1 VAGKRGMSTLGEH
14 AQNYLRVRR
23 ALGFKLVG
31 EGVLLAEFVACA
43 EQAGQHTMTTEFAL
57 EWARRPAGASRNY
70 LSRRLRAVRSFARYL
85 HALDPACEVPPLELL
100 PASKYRPAPYLYRD
114 EEVVALMRAAGALR
128 PPLRAATFR
137 TIIGLLACTGLRI
150 GETLRLDRDD
160 VDTTHSLLTVRD
172 SKFGKSREVL
182 LHPTT
187 VAALDEYRGIRDRLC
202 PHPEERT
209 FFITT
214 RGTRIA
220 HPTIYLPFRALLKQA
235 GITHPVPGRHVRVHD
250 LRHSFAVRTLLG
262 WYRDGG
268 DVQARMPL
276 LSTYLGHV
284 DPAATY
290 WYLSAAPELLALA
303 AERLDQ
309 AQGARR

>member
-1 VAGKRGMSTLGEH
+1 MSTLAEH
-14 AQNYLRVRR
+14 AQNYLTVRR

-43 EQAGQHTMTTEFAL
+43 EHAGQHTITTEFAL
-57 EWARRPAGASRNY
+57 AWARRPVGGSRNY

-85 HALDPACEVPPLELL
+85 HALDPACEIPPLELL
-100 PASKYRPAPYLYRD
+100 PASKYRPAPYLYSD
-114 EEVVALMRAAGALR
+114 EEILALMTAAGALH

-150 GETLRLDRDD
+150 GEALRLDRDD
-160 VDTTHSLLTVRD
+160 VDTSHGLLTVRD

-182 LHPTT
+182 LHPST
-187 VAALDEYRGIRDRLC
+187 VTALQKYGEIRDRLC
-202 PHPEERT
+202 PHPKERS

-220 HPTIYLPFRALLKQA
+220 HPTIYLPFRTLLEQA
-235 GITHPVPGRHVRVHD
+235 GVTHPMPGRHVRVHD

-276 LSTYLGHV
+276 LSTYMGHV
-284 DPAATY
+284 DPAATF

-303 AERLDQ
+303 AERLEHTE
-309 AQGARR
+309 GGRP

>member
-1 VAGKRGMSTLGEH
+1 MA
-14 AQNYLRVRR
+14 
-23 ALGFKLVG
+23 
-31 EGVLLAEFVACA
+31 
-43 EQAGQHTMTTEFAL
+43 
-57 EWARRPAGASRNY
+57 
-70 LSRRLRAVRSFARYL
+70 
-85 HALDPACEVPPLELL
+85 
-100 PASKYRPAPYLYRD
+100 
-114 EEVVALMRAAGALR
+114 AAGSLR

-150 GETLRLDRDD
+150 GEALHLDRDD
-160 VDTTHSLLTVRD
+160 VDVIGGVLTVRD

-187 VAALDEYRGIRDRLC
+187 VMALEGYCEIRDRLC
-202 PHPEERT
+202 PHPPQRS

-220 HPTIYLPFRALLKQA
+220 HPTIYLPFRALLEQA
-235 GITHPVPGRHVRVHD
+235 GITHPMPGRHVRVHD

-276 LSTYLGHV
+276 LRTYLGHV
-284 DPAATY
+284 DPAATF
-290 WYLSAAPELLALA
+290 WYLSAAPELLGLA
-303 AERLDQ
+303 ADTARDTRRGVGDDR
-309 AQGARR
+309 ARTGARGVLHPLVDQRDVSPHTIAAYRECAARRPVVSPAQPG